1 MTKDVGEIWEQNVGA
16 ENRSLRKPNELEA
29 NSQKMFWR
37 KTKDKVAGK
46 QVSVFW
52 NVILLRERNF

>member
-29 NSQKMFWR
+29 NSQKMF
-37 KTKDKVAGK
+37 
-46 QVSVFW
+46 
-52 NVILLRERNF
+52 

>member
-52 NVILLRERNF
+52 NVILLREHNF